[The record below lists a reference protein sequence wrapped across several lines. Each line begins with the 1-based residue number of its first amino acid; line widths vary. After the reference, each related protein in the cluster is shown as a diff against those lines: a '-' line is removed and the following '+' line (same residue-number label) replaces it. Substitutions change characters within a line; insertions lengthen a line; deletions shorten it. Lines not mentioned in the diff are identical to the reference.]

1 MTVYQKSTGETL
13 VDSSGRLL
21 TPECPP
27 SEECCPSSPFPPWTP
42 GDEPEWM
49 DPNPEPS
56 PASGECPSGCVACSD
71 CRTPCD
77 PRSDGLSIR
86 CCSPEDPDTIT
97 INVAGSLRIEINVIG
112 SPLFVETYTWSG
124 VRTIVPGVSDTTTAT
139 YRLVRTEGATT
150 VLDVTTPLDLP
161 ENECPVPADFGQA
174 FTGVNGGTPSRTCHG
189 AYSTTDTSTGG
200 GTTLTRTQ
208 NGYSDCRRGYFAAT
222 SDEVRTDGYR
232 LQGET
237 QAFAQITYSPD
248 TCRTPR
254 LCDPAAGGGFIP

>member
-49 DPNPEPS
+49 DPNPEPA

-71 CRTPCD
+71 CRAPCD

-86 CCSPEDPDTIT
+86 CCSPESPDTIT
-97 INVAGSLRIEINVIG
+97 INVAGSLRTEINVIG

-161 ENECPVPADFGQA
+161 ENECPVPAEFA
-174 FTGVNGGTPSRTCHG
+174 VLFTGGTGTPSRLCHG
-189 AYSTTDTSTGG
+189 AYSRSDAESFSGG
-200 GTTLTRTQ
+200 SSTRTET
-208 NGYSDCRRGYFAAT
+208 GYSDCRRSYWSAQKNI
-222 SDEVRTDGYR
+222 DYTDGSYNYS
-232 LQGET
+232 ES

-254 LCDPAAGGGFIP
+254 LCDPTTGGGFIP